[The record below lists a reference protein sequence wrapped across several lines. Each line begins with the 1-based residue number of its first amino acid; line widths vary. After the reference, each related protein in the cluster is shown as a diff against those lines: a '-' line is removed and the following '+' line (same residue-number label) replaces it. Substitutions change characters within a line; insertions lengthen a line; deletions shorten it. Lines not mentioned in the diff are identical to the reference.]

1 MNFKYI
7 KILIFTF
14 IFLYSFSISQAVSQD
29 GINLNLHVGSCNNNG
44 ICEVGSED
52 FFTCPADCT
61 PIIVPP
67 TPTPGSGAISGTLVM
82 DNVFNN
88 LTVEVS
94 YNSAIIK
101 WKSVIPTMSNVKWGI
116 SPDYRDGVLRN
127 VNFLLDHKVELTNL
141 KDGTLYYFN
150 IEAVSLLGKSNSL
163 ENQNFKTLSLPDTTP
178 PGNPTKVK
186 AISIPAG
193 VTVSWD
199 NPLDLDFDYV
209 HVMKNL
215 DRYYSSPYIGHLVYE
230 GKGNYFTDSDVKDGT
245 KYYYS
250 LFSRDRAGNYSTG
263 SLVDII
269 YNKNGNDTWGSN
281 LIKEEG
287 KEILPNIYIVNQ
299 GSSTYD
305 IKTGNTIQLEG
316 GEPIGL
322 KTDYSSDIK
331 NDDMWVDIRDSD
343 KVILGQYFFS
353 RIKDKSGYINVLIPP
368 LEGGYYGVTIHRYY
382 NGQSQIVNYGG
393 FQVSKVLEGGG
404 NSYLWYVFWVII
416 FIIFILF
423 FLWLLLIVI
432 LPRIFNRDN

>member
-1 MNFKYI
+1 MNLKYL
-7 KILIFTF
+7 KILLIIIF
-14 IFLYSFSISQAVSQD
+14 IFLYNFSISNATSQD

-44 ICEVGSED
+44 ICEVGNED
-52 FFTCPADCT
+52 FFSCPADCT
-61 PIIVPP
+61 PVIVPP
-67 TPTPGSGAISGTLVM
+67 TTPGSVSTGGTLVI

-101 WKSVIPTMSNVKWGI
+101 WKSVIPTMSNVKWGTN
-116 SPDYRDGVLRN
+116 PDYRDGVLRN
-127 VNFLLDHKVELTNL
+127 INFLLDHRVELTNL

-150 IEAVSLLGKSNSL
+150 IEAINLLEKSNSL
-163 ENQNFKTLSLPDTTP
+163 ENQVFRTLYLPDTTP
-178 PGNPTKVK
+178 PDNPTNVV
-186 AISIPAG
+186 AHSIQTG
-193 VTVSWD
+193 ITVSWE
-199 NPLDLDFDYV
+199 NPKDEDLDYI
-209 HVMKNL
+209 HVMRNT
-215 DRYYSSPYIGHLVYE
+215 DRYYGSPYVGHLVYE
-230 GKGNYFTDSDVKDGT
+230 GKGNYFTDSNVKDGT

-263 SLVDII
+263 SLMDII

-281 LIKEEG
+281 LTKEED
-287 KEILPNIYIVNQ
+287 ENILPNIYIVNQ

-305 IKTGNTIQLEG
+305 FKTGTTVSLEG

-331 NDDMWVDIRDSD
+331 NDDMWVDIRDNN

-353 RIKDKSGYINVLIPP
+353 RIKDKNGYINVIIPP
-368 LEGGYYGVTIHRYY
+368 LKGGYYGVTIHRYY

-393 FQVSKVLEGGG
+393 FQVSKILDGGG
-404 NSYLWYVFWVII
+404 NSYLWYIISIII
-416 FIIFILF
+416 FIIFILL
-423 FLWLLLIVI
+423 FLWLIIIVA